1 MLAILDD
8 MKKFARLIKT
18 LDSTNKTTIKVQALA
33 DYFKVAGDT
42 DKVWTIAILS
52 HRRPPRPVNTTLLR
66 EWASEL
72 ANIPLWL
79 FEESYHIVGDLAET
93 IALVVPSTQTS
104 TEKSLTR
111 FLKEMIAL
119 KKKPDEEKKAYLYEN
134 WKVLDYYERF
144 VFCKLITGSFRI
156 GVSQKL
162 MTRALA
168 KATDIDEDILAYK
181 LMGNWNPNKIS
192 FQELILEENESDY
205 LSKPYPFYLAYAIEG
220 DVSDLGDVNDWSA
233 EHKWDGIRSQ
243 VILRNDEIFVWSRGE
258 ELVTD
263 KYPEF
268 GKFVGVIP
276 NGTVIDGEILPFPKE
291 QIGTFNDLQKRIGRK
306 TVSKNLLK
314 KVPVI
319 LKAYDLLEWE
329 GKDIRNTPFIDRR
342 RLLETLFRSVRPPGR
357 LESARHRRSRGPAS
371 EKVASRIRQSAGSE
385 TDGETIK
392 SIASKTAPKQAK
404 GTKNKDQPAE
414 MPVSSAVEI
423 PLHLSETIHFNSWEE
438 AAKERERSR
447 EVRSEGLMLKRKDSP
462 YLVGRKKGDWWK
474 WKVDPLTID
483 AVLTYAMRGHGRRSN
498 LFTDYTF
505 ALWDEKEDGERE
517 LVTFAKA
524 YSGLTDAEFR
534 KVDNWIKRNTLE
546 RFGPVRSVTPHHV
559 FEIAFEGIA
568 PSTRHKSGVATRF
581 PRILRWRKDK
591 KIEEANTLS
600 DLKRLIP
607 SLTSESG

>member
-1 MLAILDD
+1 
-8 MKKFARLIKT
+8 MKQFSQLIKT
-18 LDSTNKTTIKVQALA
+18 LDGTNKTNLKVAALA
-33 DYFKVAGDT
+33 DYFSMASDP

-72 ANIPLWL
+72 AHIPLWL

-93 IALVVPSTQTS
+93 IALVVPSDEHS
-104 TEKSLTR
+104 TEKSLTQ
-111 FLKEMIAL
+111 FLEEMIWL
-119 KKKPDEEKKAYLYEN
+119 KSQSDTDKKSYLFQN
-134 WKVLDYYERF
+134 WKNLDYYGRF
-144 VFCKLITGSFRI
+144 VFTKLITGSFRI

-168 KATDIDEDILAYK
+168 KATEIDEDILAYK
-181 LMGNWNPNKIS
+181 LMGNWDPNSIT

-220 DVSDLGDVNDWSA
+220 EVEDLGNVKDWTL

-243 VILRNDEIFVWSRGE
+243 IILRNNEIFVWSRGE

-268 GKFVGVIP
+268 ENFVGTIP
-276 NGTVIDGEILPFPKE
+276 NGTVIDGEILPYPHGK
-291 QIGTFNDLQKRIGRK
+291 IGTFNDLQTRIGRK
-306 TVSKNLLK
+306 TVSKALLK
-314 KVPVI
+314 KTPVI
-319 LKAYDLLEWE
+319 VKAYDLLEWR
-329 GKDIRNTPFIDRR
+329 GDDIRQKSYSERR
-342 RLLETLFRSVRPPGR
+342 ELLEQLYEMT
-357 LESARHRRSRGPAS
+357 
-371 EKVASRIRQSAGSE
+371 
-385 TDGETIK
+385 T
-392 SIASKTAPKQAK
+392 
-404 GTKNKDQPAE
+404 NE
-414 MPVSSAVEI
+414 MP
-423 PLHLSETIHFNSWEE
+423 LLLSERMQFNSWEE
-438 AAKERERSR
+438 VAEERDLSR
-447 EVRSEGLMLKRKDSP
+447 EKRSEGLMLKRNDSP

-474 WKVDPLTID
+474 WKIDPLTID

-505 ALWDEKEDGERE
+505 ALWGTNDAGEKE

-534 KVDNWIKRNTLE
+534 KVDAWIKRNTLE

-568 PSTRHKSGVATRF
+568 LSKRHKSGVATRF

-591 KIEEANTLS
+591 KIDEANSLE
-600 DLKRLIP
+600 DLKALIP
-607 SLTSESG
+607 IADVDVDVDK

>member
-1 MLAILDD
+1 
-8 MKKFARLIKT
+8 MKNFAQLIKT
-18 LDSTNKTTIKVQALA
+18 LDSTNKTNVKVQALA
-33 DYFKVAGDT
+33 DYFLAASDK

-93 IALVVPSTQTS
+93 IALVVPSSKSS
-104 TEKSLTR
+104 TEKTLTQ
-111 FLKEMIAL
+111 FLEEMIAL
-119 KKKPDEEKKAYLYEN
+119 KKKSEKEKQGYLFEN

-144 VFCKLITGSFRI
+144 VFTKLITGGFRI

-162 MTRALA
+162 MTRALS
-168 KATDIDEDILAYK
+168 KATEIDEDILAYK
-181 LMGNWNPNKIS
+181 LMGNWDPNTIT

-205 LSKPYPFYLAYAIEG
+205 LSKPYPFYLAYAVEGEIEELG
-220 DVSDLGDVNDWSA
+220 DVSDWSA

-243 VILRNDEIFVWSRGE
+243 TIIRNDEIFVWSRGE

-268 GKFVGVIP
+268 ESFLGIIP
-276 NGTVIDGEILPFPKE
+276 NGTVIDGEILPYPNG
-291 QIGTFNDLQKRIGRK
+291 QIGTFSDLQTRIGRK
-306 TVSKNLLK
+306 KVSKALLE

-319 LKAYDLLEWE
+319 LKAYDLLEWDGE
-329 GKDIRNTPFIDRR
+329 DIRNKPFTERR
-342 RLLETLFRSVRPPGR
+342 QLLEKLYTDTQKA
-357 LESARHRRSRGPAS
+357 ESHAEPV
-371 EKVASRIRQSAGSE
+371 VAPNE
-385 TDGETIK
+385 L
-392 SIASKTAPKQAK
+392 PFY
-404 GTKNKDQPAE
+404 
-414 MPVSSAVEI
+414 
-423 PLHLSETIHFNSWEE
+423 LSEMMHFDSWE
-438 AAKERERSR
+438 AVAQERERSR
-447 EVRSEGLMLKRKDSP
+447 EVHSEGLMLKRKDSP

-505 ALWDEKEDGERE
+505 ALWKESEEGEKE

-524 YSGLTDAEFR
+524 YSGLTDAEFK
-534 KVDNWIKRNTLE
+534 KVDAWIKKNTLE
-546 RFGPVRSVTPHHV
+546 RFGPVRSVTPQHV

-568 PSTRHKSGVATRF
+568 LSKRHKSGVATRF
-581 PRILRWRKDK
+581 PRILRWRQDK
-591 KIEEANTLS
+591 SIHEANSLS
-600 DLKRLIP
+600 DLKAMI
-607 SLTSESG
+607 S